1 MILMMLVE
9 VRMMDALVSPESYSE
24 ASADH
29 CAAHNGGYDDDYDDG
44 DDRKDPRL
52 YCPRGL

>member
-9 VRMMDALVSPESYSE
+9 VKMMDALVSPESYSE

-44 DDRKDPRL
+44 YARKDPRL
-52 YCPRGL
+52 YYPRD